1 VSETAREL
9 LRRALTAKLATEL
22 GRPHRASAEAVE
34 AGRYAALL
42 VEELA
47 PDRARGTDEELGA
60 DDADD
65 LELEEPL
72 EARYPRT
79 PVYDDGDGPD
89 EPGGPT

>member
-22 GRPHRASAEAVE
+22 GRPHRASVEAVE
-34 AGRYAALL
+34 AGRYAARL

-47 PDRARGTDEELGA
+47 PDRARGTDEELGG
-60 DDADD
+60 DDDD
-65 LELEEPL
+65 LDLEELL
-72 EARYPRT
+72 ELRHPPAS
-79 PVYDDGDGPD
+79 DGDVDKGDD